1 MTTTKQTE
9 IGTIESG
16 VNYSYPMGIASVP
29 FASFLKILKYSYDE
43 GMSKVAKDQNDALG
57 ALEGSGLLKNVVDGL
72 GDTAPVS
79 YTHLT
84 LPTICS
90 V

>member
-57 ALEGSGLLKNVVDGL
+57 ALEGLSLI
-72 GDTAPVS
+72 
-79 YTHLT
+79 H
-84 LPTICS
+84 I
-90 V
+90 

>member
-29 FASFLKILKYSYDE
+29 FASFLKILKYSYDCLLYT
-43 GMSKVAKDQNDALG
+43 SDA
-57 ALEGSGLLKNVVDGL
+57 ADE
-72 GDTAPVS
+72 
-79 YTHLT
+79 
-84 LPTICS
+84 
-90 V
+90 